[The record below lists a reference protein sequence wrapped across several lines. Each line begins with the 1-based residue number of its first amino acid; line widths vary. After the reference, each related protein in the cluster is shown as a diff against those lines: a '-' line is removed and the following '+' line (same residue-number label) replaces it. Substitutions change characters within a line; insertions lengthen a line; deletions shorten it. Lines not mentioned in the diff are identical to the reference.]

1 MKKYLRISYKTCL
14 LLVLILSSSHVVY
27 AENTSELENIN
38 NTRISDSST
47 APIDSDSEQTIPSSE
62 ATLGSS
68 ESSTVTVIDNNTLE
82 SKEASPEKNEVT
94 TNSSSS
100 DFTASSKENNNDSKK
115 EEIPSLKENKTTA
128 QNQSNVI
135 ETSTSSE
142 ISNNGGSSFSS
153 KNDLKSSANKT
164 SIDNALAA
172 AKVTLNETY
181 DNEYL
186 SKEDIAKFEKELKSY
201 KTVAEIEEATKKFIL
216 KSTYK
221 YTEEFLL
228 FLKDEQFITQKDI
241 DQLLLKISKAKTSE
255 EIESIMGEYLID
267 SGLFDW
273 FEAFENSS
281 QKIEDWVSKGLM
293 TEENSEY
300 YLTQLYSCSTVE
312 EMEQLLLQI
321 QESLSAQTLN
331 TSVITQNKASTKSLK
346 NSSTEKTKTPIK
358 SIRYQNYVK
367 EQLPKTGDSDNNY
380 ATLGIIF
387 TGISSIFFFRRNK
400 FKF

>member
-1 MKKYLRISYKTCL
+1 MEKYLRISYKTCL

-27 AENTSELENIN
+27 AENAAESENIG
-38 NTRISDSST
+38 NTRIADSST
-47 APIDSDSEQTIPSSE
+47 ALIDSGSEQTIPSLE
-62 ATLGSS
+62 NTLGNTETS
-68 ESSTVTVIDNNTLE
+68 TVIDSSTFE
-82 SKEASPEKNEVT
+82 SKEASPEIT
-94 TNSSSS
+94 TNSSDSTVS
-100 DFTASSKENNNDSKK
+100 DTENNTDSKK
-115 EEIPSLKENKTTA
+115 EEIPSIKENKTTA
-128 QNQSNVI
+128 QSQSNI
-135 ETSTSSE
+135 TETSTSSE
-142 ISNNGGSSFSS
+142 ISNNVGSSFSS
-153 KNDLKSSANKT
+153 KNELKSSTNKT
-164 SIDNALAA
+164 SMDNALAA
-172 AKVTLNETY
+172 AKVSLNEAY

-216 KSTYK
+216 KSTYE

-255 EIESIMGEYLID
+255 EIESIMGDYLID
-267 SGLFDW
+267 SGLLDW

-281 QKIEDWVSKGLM
+281 QKIDDWVSKGLM
-293 TEENSEY
+293 TEDNSEY

-321 QESLSAQTLN
+321 QGSLSAQTLN
-331 TSVITQNKASTKSLK
+331 TSVITQNETGTKFLK
-346 NSSTEKTKTPIK
+346 NSRNAETKTPIK
-358 SIRYQNYVK
+358 SIRYQNYAK

-387 TGISSIFFFRRNK
+387 TGISSIFLFRRNK